1 MAPANKKKADPPSRS
16 ASPSPPP
23 AVAKR
28 ARSRGR
34 RRADPPASKTA
45 PAPPV
50 APPLLPADAGHPAP
64 SAGAFPGWGR
74 QKARGADPVLSG
86 KSVDD
91 SPSPLPRM
99 QRASSGG
106 SADPESVGFESLL
119 QLADAGV
126 QLEKRRRTNAK
137 KPSSVAGKKKAGA
150 SASASAS
157 KKKSAAAVG
166 NTDAGALKPA
176 GEPKKKRGR
185 GPNKAKESEA
195 EREAKRLR
203 RVQANRESARQTIR
217 RKHELY
223 DDLKVKAGELERS
236 NETLRDELQRV
247 FDEMQA
253 LAARNAELR
262 STLETNAKARGEP
275 APVVGDGG
283 AAAREAANEP
293 HPQIAV
299 SAAVA
304 GAKTEREAK
313 RTEAERAAELAST
326 DERQRPTSVNPL
338 GPEAAKAAAPGAA
351 PNATRAVAPK
361 TQQQMMF
368 PPGMI
373 PPPGAAAM
381 PAMPIP
387 WGAFAGMFGAPNM
400 NVNVNGR
407 PPNGPPFFGAGVNGA
422 PPVMA
427 PPFFHPVPGF
437 SPWAPMPPAADG
449 GPGVHPQAPF
459 PAAQVMGANGGTSGG
474 SDETAAAAE
483 ARRRRREKVS
493 GR

>member
-1 MAPANKKKADPPSRS
+1 M
-16 ASPSPPP
+16 
-23 AVAKR
+23 
-28 ARSRGR
+28 
-34 RRADPPASKTA
+34 
-45 PAPPV
+45 
-50 APPLLPADAGHPAP
+50 
-64 SAGAFPGWGR
+64 
-74 QKARGADPVLSG
+74 
-86 KSVDD
+86 DD

-157 KKKSAAAVG
+157 KKKSAEKSAAAVG

-283 AAAREAANEP
+283 AAARERRTSRTRRSPSPPPSPARRPNARRSGPKRSEP
-293 HPQIAV
+293 P
-299 SAAVA
+299 SS
-304 GAKTEREAK
+304 RP
-313 RTEAERAAELAST
+313 
-326 DERQRPTSVNPL
+326 PTSVSDRRASTPS
-338 GPEAAKAAAPGAA
+338 AP
-351 PNATRAVAPK
+351 
-361 TQQQMMF
+361 
-368 PPGMI
+368 
-373 PPPGAAAM
+373 
-381 PAMPIP
+381 
-387 WGAFAGMFGAPNM
+387 
-400 NVNVNGR
+400 
-407 PPNGPPFFGAGVNGA
+407 
-422 PPVMA
+422 
-427 PPFFHPVPGF
+427 
-437 SPWAPMPPAADG
+437 
-449 GPGVHPQAPF
+449 
-459 PAAQVMGANGGTSGG
+459 
-474 SDETAAAAE
+474 
-483 ARRRRREKVS
+483 RRRRRRRPEPRPTRPAPSRRRRSSK
-493 GR
+493 